1 VVVRA
6 AAWATHGQSGAV
18 ARGDHRSS
26 RRWRSRE
33 GGEDQ
38 VQCRSRER
46 EERIGAG
53 KKARWRK
60 R

>member
-1 VVVRA
+1 MEIEER
-6 AAWATHGQSGAV
+6 
-18 ARGDHRSS
+18 
-26 RRWRSRE
+26 
-33 GGEDQ
+33 GEDQ

-46 EERIGAG
+46 EERSGVG